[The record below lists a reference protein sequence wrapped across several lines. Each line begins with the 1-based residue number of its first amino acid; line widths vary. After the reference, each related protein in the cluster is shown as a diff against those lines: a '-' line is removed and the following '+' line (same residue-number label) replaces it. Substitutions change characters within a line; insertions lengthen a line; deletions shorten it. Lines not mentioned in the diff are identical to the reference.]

1 MSLISVLLCIFLALL
16 IETDVSAAFSVHHQS
31 RRVLVR
37 RLPPTRASASIS
49 KRLTH
54 PRQRAHVILTMSQR
68 DTSESLNDT
77 SSLNNAVLS
86 IGSTTSMFV
95 AITFFVLLAVKRD
108 ALMVSFFIGAINN
121 GILSKVLKKLLNQER
136 PAEISETVK
145 DKPSDKGMP
154 SSHAMSLGFIG
165 TFTAMT
171 LPQTLLPILIYVAVS
186 LYYRIHTQLHTKE
199 QIAVGLGVGVLNGAL
214 WRSLCSGTNPL
225 FPSVNVMEWV
235 SSTFLNEHGL
245 LPIPLLVIPA
255 VVGLAVVGSF
265 ERRISKWIKKS
276 D

>member
-1 MSLISVLLCIFLALL
+1 
-16 IETDVSAAFSVHHQS
+16 
-31 RRVLVR
+31 
-37 RLPPTRASASIS
+37 
-49 KRLTH
+49 
-54 PRQRAHVILTMSQR
+54 
-68 DTSESLNDT
+68 
-77 SSLNNAVLS
+77 
-86 IGSTTSMFV
+86 
-95 AITFFVLLAVKRD
+95 
-108 ALMVSFFIGAINN
+108 
-121 GILSKVLKKLLNQER
+121 
-136 PAEISETVK
+136 
-145 DKPSDKGMP
+145 
-154 SSHAMSLGFIG
+154 MSLGFIG

-199 QIAVGLGVGVLNGAL
+199 QIAVGLGIGVLNGAL